1 MLPAVYNS
9 VKTKLNEKI
18 GKEIKGKT
26 VCRRLGYSWEYW
38 EDKDLAI
45 PLCPVVWIGVC
56 FYRKREQKEQCPWF
70 CIDLAVTDGT

>member
-9 VKTKLNEKI
+9 VKTKLNEK
-18 GKEIKGKT
+18 GNKREDSVSQFG
-26 VCRRLGYSWEYW
+26 